1 MNACDNRVVV
11 TGLGV
16 LAPNAHG
23 LEAFTKAL
31 KNGNSGISFHEH
43 LAELK
48 FGCQV
53 GGIPDGVEE
62 LQTKYLTEEEL
73 FAMNANMVY
82 AAIAAIDAWTDAG
95 LELPEDVA
103 EADWDTGG
111 IITAAASNAY
121 TDSPTAEHASPSGPI
136 AAR

>member
-1 MNACDNRVVV
+1 MNTCDNRVVV

-23 LEAFTKAL
+23 LDAFTKAL
-31 KNGNSGISFHEH
+31 KNGKSGISFHEH

-103 EADWDTGG
+103 EAD
-111 IITAAASNAY
+111 
-121 TDSPTAEHASPSGPI
+121 
-136 AAR
+136 